1 MCVFPPLW
9 KKEGD
14 RKKEKKKR
22 RGDYKHRNTKKQDSE
37 KKGSRPV
44 HLIGLSSPP
53 QTHSDSDLLGHALV
67 SCILCLRMCA
77 GCQRAG
83 CRRTSRLPRW
93 MEPQGL
99 LDADPAARTCLL
111 YPRDAEALR
120 RPPVHTAH
128 TAADLVISPSLASAR
143 RLKTRRVLPL
153 LWLPA
158 QPAAP
163 THCFFSLSH
172 NSAAT
177 QH

>member
-1 MCVFPPLW
+1 MEKRGRQ
-9 KKEGD
+9 KK
-14 RKKEKKKR
+14 REKK
-22 RGDYKHRNTKKQDSE
+22 GGETTNTEIQKKQDSE

-53 QTHSDSDLLGHALV
+53 QTHSDSDLLGNALV

-163 THCFFSLSH
+163 THCFFSLSR
-172 NSAAT
+172 SSTAT
-177 QH
+177 RH